1 MAHKLL
7 GAVPRQNFEL
17 IRDRVAQ
24 ILVEEFQAQLVYS
37 GDYDMDLNGVFIERL
52 IPFSHKE
59 LPAINIGL
67 ERGDEESSHQGQSEW
82 TYRFFIETNTR
93 GESDGST
100 RGDTAAKMMS
110 QKIMGVARAILENP
124 AYVTLGFPRGQL
136 IRHRHTESFVFA
148 ESTRQDAENTNM
160 ARMIL
165 VVKTVE
171 NTELRNTALLLESN
185 TTVKLFETSKGYY
198 WAFEESDALTTD
210 DDDQLTSQ
218 EGENLIS
225 D

>member
-1 MAHKLL
+1 MAKLL

-17 IRDRVAQ
+17 IRDKVAQ
-24 ILVEEFQAQLVYS
+24 ILIEEFQAQLIYS
-37 GDYDMDLNGVFIERL
+37 GDYDLDLNGVFIERL
-52 IPFSHKE
+52 VPFSHTE
-59 LPAINIGL
+59 LPALNIGL

-82 TYRFFIETNTR
+82 TYRYFIETNTK
-93 GESDGST
+93 GKTDDDN
-100 RGDTAAKMMS
+100 RGDTLAKMMS

-136 IRHRHTESFVFA
+136 IRHRHIESFVFA

-171 NTELRNTALLLESN
+171 KTELKDTVPLLESN
-185 TTVKLFETSKGYY
+185 TTVKLFETSKGFY
-198 WAFEESDALTTD
+198 WAFESSDELTTD
-210 DDDQLTSQ
+210 DDENLTTG
-218 EGENLIS
+218 EGEDLIIS
-225 D
+225 